1 MAANGRQARVFFFV
15 LFGLL
20 ALLTFLLIRPYISII
35 FVALISAL
43 LLKPLYDY
51 LLHRPW
57 VRGRAR
63 VATTITLF
71 AFILLILIP
80 LVLLGIVIFNG
91 LGAFFE
97 SVAAADISGS
107 LSDIAAQVESFLHQ
121 IPPLG
126 DVQISEEQLATA
138 IREVATW
145 ALGLL
150 SQLAVSLGT
159 SLPNL
164 FIGAIIFLVVIVS
177 LLPAWDRLGRR
188 VQELSP
194 LDVNISQ
201 IYLHKAGVMVM
212 SVLKGVFLLAILQGL
227 IMGLFY
233 WLADVPVAWFW
244 SFLSMAFAVLPV
256 VGISFIALPI
266 AIFFL
271 LTGEVVSMALVL
283 VGFYV
288 FVNPLDIILRPRLVS
303 QEAYLNFTLML
314 LALFGGIQLGGL
326 LGMIYG
332 PVIMIL
338 FLTSI
343 DIYLQYYSGR
353 ARESSTLAVDE
364 ASGSAVD
371 AEGTGAARSGDAARP
386 GDAAKG

>member
-1 MAANGRQARVFFFV
+1 MAANRREARTFFFI

-20 ALLTFLLIRPYISII
+20 ALLTLVLIRPYISTI
-35 FVALISAL
+35 FVALIAVL
-43 LLKPLYDY
+43 LLRPLYDY

-63 VATTITLF
+63 LATTITVF
-71 AFILLILIP
+71 AFVLLILIP
-80 LVLLGIVIFNG
+80 LVLLVVLVFNG

-97 SVAAADISGS
+97 WLAAVDMPSS
-107 LSDIAAQVESFLHQ
+107 LSDVTAQVQAFLNQ
-121 IPPLG
+121 IPPLR

-138 IREVATW
+138 IKEVATW
-145 ALGLL
+145 GLGLL
-150 SQLAVSLGT
+150 SQVAVSLGT

-164 FIGAIIFLVVIVS
+164 FIEAIIFLVVIVS
-177 LLPAWDRLGRR
+177 LLPAWDRLDRR

-194 LDVNISQ
+194 LEANVSQ
-201 IYLHKAGVMVM
+201 MYLHKAGVMVM

-233 WLADVPVAWFW
+233 WLASVPFAWFW
-244 SFLSMAFAVLPV
+244 AILSMAFAVLPV

-271 LTGEVVSMALVL
+271 LTGNILSAVLVL
-283 VGFYV
+283 IGFYV

-314 LALFGGIQLGGL
+314 LALFGGIQLGGI

-332 PVIMIL
+332 PVIMVL

-343 DIYLQYYSGR
+343 DIYLRYYSGR
-353 ARESSTLAVDE
+353 AKE
-364 ASGSAVD
+364 
-371 AEGTGAARSGDAARP
+371 
-386 GDAAKG
+386 